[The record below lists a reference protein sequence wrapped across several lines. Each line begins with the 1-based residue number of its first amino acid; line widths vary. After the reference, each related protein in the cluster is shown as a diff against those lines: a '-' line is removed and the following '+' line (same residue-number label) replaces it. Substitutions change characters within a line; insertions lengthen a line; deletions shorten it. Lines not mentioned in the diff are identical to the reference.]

1 MNRIS
6 KVYYIITIILNVILL
21 PIAGSGIP
29 VYFGGNTDMPFS
41 FAISV
46 PAIVLALLIIS
57 IVGFKTN
64 MRIRRSVL
72 FKLTSFF
79 FFSGV
84 SFIGFDDGMYA
95 FIIFECIA
103 AILVIISIIEVKG
116 RTDKNKSEV
125 SLKMPN
131 VFCYKGEWAWEDAL
145 DEYLRKTGKQ
155 CIDDL
160 LDDETDMVYRYTV
173 MPLVYYYYWL
183 LKNGFMSEEYY
194 ELMDRDMIEGC
205 LNGDTSPVDLLQ
217 DTDFVLHE
225 NDLLKGAADF
235 TKYYFDSSCFTL
247 NRKSF
252 IFDYWDEIKN
262 PDGYYYLNEFSWDR
276 CYRLYDKI
284 ENAYQEWWP
293 NKHNNTV
300 WYEDDE
306 PITSMYSKRFDKEL
320 DVYRVGIKMN
330 DNISDD
336 YIRKCKA
343 DIETIDEKQFERLDR
358 WISDDYGDSLKGKVM
373 SLFKAYSI
381 HIYEPKETADVV
393 YCISGE
399 AEFEEEHGIAFYI
412 RNGVIFAYD
421 YGYDFYDIYDEEF
434 QTEYEIASNDIDFI
448 SINSTEQTDVLVSE
462 GKLLK
467 TTLIPCDLGGSDET
481 ANMIY
486 ITPLALKQKKIMDEH
501 LRGLSASWNSRLK
514 FNYKAVYYDDKK
526 QFIPQRIYVRQ
537 EQGAFSFE
545 IKIWL

>member
-1 MNRIS
+1 MRTADCGLRAAGY
-6 KVYYIITIILNVILL
+6 VGPYIDERFPLWYNNL
-21 PIAGSGIP
+21 S
-29 VYFGGNTDMPFS
+29 
-41 FAISV
+41 
-46 PAIVLALLIIS
+46 
-57 IVGFKTN
+57 
-64 MRIRRSVL
+64 MRKGRMV
-72 FKLTSFF
+72 
-79 FFSGV
+79 GV
-84 SFIGFDDGMYA
+84 SPVVSSSDHFAVFYDDTADWNLACSRCFFGQFDG
-95 FIIFECIA
+95 
-103 AILVIISIIEVKG
+103 
-116 RTDKNKSEV
+116 
-125 SLKMPN
+125 
-131 VFCYKGEWAWEDAL
+131 
-145 DEYLRKTGKQ
+145 
-155 CIDDL
+155 L
-160 LDDETDMVYRYTV
+160 LHE
-173 MPLVYYYYWL
+173 
-183 LKNGFMSEEYY
+183 F
-194 ELMDRDMIEGC
+194 
-205 LNGDTSPVDLLQ
+205 
-217 DTDFVLHE
+217 FVL
-225 NDLLKGAADF
+225 
-235 TKYYFDSSCFTL
+235 S
-247 NRKSF
+247 
-252 IFDYWDEIKN
+252 
-262 PDGYYYLNEFSWDR
+262 
-276 CYRLYDKI
+276 
-284 ENAYQEWWP
+284 
-293 NKHNNTV
+293 KHNNTV

-381 HIYEPKETADVV
+381 RIYEPKETADVV

-412 RNGVIFAYD
+412 RNGVIFAYG

-501 LRGLSASWNSRLK
+501 LRGLSASWNSRLMSWRR
-514 FNYKAVYYDDKK
+514 Y
-526 QFIPQRIYVRQ
+526 
-537 EQGAFSFE
+537 ST
-545 IKIWL
+545 